1 MAMQYLNVKLKNL
14 DVKEYRHR
22 SAAESDC
29 STLVDQDT
37 TVMLDGKPIIVYIA
51 NVTDEA
57 AKLFDALTKIRYDT
71 TTRTSGLVTSS
82 RIFGYAPR
90 NGIRNLPCR
99 STSLAS
105 ESPQENSILKRFA
118 SVAADYYNKT
128 NEELAVRHQKM
139 TDEKVL
145 PLYKMDGSM
154 FTSGIV
160 NHNNPLKYHFDSG
173 NYVGVWSAMFAFKRD
188 VEGGHLACPEID
200 LAFKCSNHS
209 LTMFDGQSIL
219 HGVTPI
225 KKLKKDAVRYT
236 VVYYSLKTMW
246 SCESPAD
253 EVERMRNKRLE
264 IEISRT
270 TKNKK

>member
-1 MAMQYLNVKLKNL
+1 MRYLNAKLKNL

-22 SAAESDC
+22 SASEDDC
-29 STLVDQDT
+29 SILVNEDT
-37 TVMLDGKPIIVYIA
+37 TVMLDGKPIVVYIA
-51 NVTDEA
+51 NVSNEA
-57 AKLFDALTKIRYDT
+57 EQLFDALTKIKYDS
-71 TTRTSGLVTSS
+71 TTRTSGLVTSL

-99 STSLAS
+99 STSLAR
-105 ESPQENSILKRFA
+105 ESPNENQILKRFG

-128 NEELAVRHQKM
+128 NQELSERHQKM

-145 PLYKMDGSM
+145 PIYKMDGSM

-188 VEGGHLACPEID
+188 IEGGHLACPEID
-200 LAFKCSNHS
+200 IAFECSNHS

-225 KKLKKDAVRYT
+225 KKMKKNAVRYT
-236 VVYYSLKTMW
+236 VVYYSLKSMW
-246 SCESPAD
+246 SCETPD
-253 EVERMRNKRLE
+253 NEVERMRSKRLE
-264 IEISRT
+264 IEIGRKSS
-270 TKNKK
+270 NK

>member
-1 MAMQYLNVKLKNL
+1 MQYLNAKLKNL

-22 SAAESDC
+22 SAKEEDC
-29 STLVDQDT
+29 SQLIDTDT
-37 TVMLDGKPIIVYIA
+37 TVMIDGKPAIVYIA
-51 NVTDEA
+51 DVSNEA
-57 AKLFDALTKIRYDT
+57 KLLFDALTKIRYDS

-99 STSLAS
+99 STSLALDSPS
-105 ESPQENSILKRFA
+105 ENKILKRFA
-118 SVAADYYNKT
+118 AVAAHHYNET
-128 NEELAVRHQKM
+128 NRELAEKHQKM
-139 TDEKVL
+139 TDDNVL
-145 PLYKMDGSM
+145 ENYKMDGSM

-188 VEGGHLACPEID
+188 VEGGYLACPEID
-200 LAFKCSNHS
+200 ISFKCSNHS
-209 LTMFDGQSIL
+209 LIMFDGQSIL

-225 KKLKKDAVRYT
+225 RKLNKNAVRYT
-236 VVYYSLKTMW
+236 VVYYSLKSMW
-246 SCESPAD
+246 SCDTPTD

-264 IEISRT
+264 IELKR
-270 TKNKK
+270 KVNQ